1 MFINLFSNKY
11 NNSQPT
17 FSGRLPKGFFTDVR
31 DVPGIH
37 CAKCG
42 HRMLSIP
49 EKDKIINKMSEGSR
63 TVLQR
68 PVFDKYRELPV
79 FQFLLKISEHHPRT
93 SIADLLEDK
102 INKEEANSLNCSSKD
117 MLKEIIGIS
126 KNYIKKS
133 PQVIR
138 FLYKYRDG
146 MPCEYQDLLDYMKI
160 YSMLY
165 PKNTFSEIF
174 SKKEVIE
181 YHKQKQIE
189 NQKKINKNNI
199 QAFKKLDNLSKRL
212 PEKLQTEFLNLNN
225 EAKNITN
232 NRILPDTTKKMMLQE
247 LYKDFLNKV
256 QDKKIL
262 LRIKNQVENIPYR
275 NTTADDCI
283 ISLSNKS
290 DTKILNNILQY
301 VSSTFEHIVAA
312 SKNGTKTVANGIF
325 LCRKCNRE
333 RANVDYSTMIE
344 FFPNFI
350 ENIQKQINQIMILI
364 KNGRMGKY
372 SYPFKVIKTLENVLP
387 VPLDTN
393 IKKYIKYLEI
403 REKEL
408 YEKKEKAMRRFSQ
421 DINRYTKVDAK
432 CTKKEAEIENLRAKL
447 KVLEQ
452 EKMILG
458 DEKLVQKETE
468 IKELR
473 AKLKILRKEKMTLEQ
488 DLNKS
493 YESVIKAKDRL
504 EFVDKDYNWLLKA
517 LLNEE

>member
-1 MFINLFSNKY
+1 MFINLFPSKY

-17 FSGRLPKGFFTDVR
+17 FSSRLPRGFFTDVR

-49 EKDKIINKMSEGSR
+49 EKDKIINKMSEGAR

-93 SIADLLEDK
+93 SIVNLVENHKKAVK
-102 INKEEANSLNCSSKD
+102 RLNRSSKD
-117 MLKEIIGIS
+117 MLEEIVGIS
-126 KNYIKKS
+126 NDYIKKS

-174 SKKEVIE
+174 RKKEVIE
-181 YHKQKQIE
+181 YHRQKQIE
-189 NQKKINKNNI
+189 NQQQFNKNNI
-199 QAFKKLDNLSKRL
+199 QVFKKLDDIAQKL
-212 PEKLQTEFLNLNN
+212 PEELQAEFLNLNN
-225 EAKNITN
+225 EAKNIAK
-232 NRILPDTTKKMMLQE
+232 NRLFPETTKKMMLQE

-256 QDKKIL
+256 QDKKIS
-262 LRIKNQVENIPYR
+262 LRIKNQVANFPDR
-275 NTTADDCI
+275 NATADDCI

-290 DTKILNNILQY
+290 DKYILNNILQY

-312 SKNGTKTVANGIF
+312 SKNGTKALANGIY

-333 RANVDYSTMIE
+333 RANIDYSTMIE

-364 KNGRMGKY
+364 KNGHMKKY
-372 SYPFKVIKTLENVLP
+372 SYPLKVIKTLENVLP

-393 IKKYIKYLEI
+393 SKKYIKYLEF
-403 REKEL
+403 KEQET

-421 DINRYTKVDAK
+421 YMNRYTKVDAK
-432 CTKKEAEIENLRAKL
+432 LAKKEAEIE
-447 KVLEQ
+447 
-452 EKMILG
+452 
-458 DEKLVQKETE
+458 
-468 IKELR
+468 ELR
-473 AKLKILRKEKMTLEQ
+473 AKIKALELEKMSLEQ
-488 DLNKS
+488 DLHHSSEDVKKS
-493 YESVIKAKDRL
+493 KDNL
-504 EFVDKDYNWLLKA
+504 DFIEKEHNLFLKA
-517 LLNEE
+517 LLGDE

>member
-1 MFINLFSNKY
+1 MILNLFTPKY
-11 NNSQPT
+11 NTQPT
-17 FSGRLPKGFFTDVR
+17 FTARLPKGNFSDICHI
-31 DVPGIH
+31 PGIT

-42 HRMLSIP
+42 HRMTSIP
-49 EKDKIINKMSEGSR
+49 EQNNIINKMTEYAKK
-63 TVLQR
+63 VLQR
-68 PVFDKYRELPV
+68 TEFDSYRGLPA
-79 FQFLLKISEHHPRT
+79 FQFILDIVEKHPRT
-93 SIADLLEDK
+93 PLTTIIENK
-102 INKEEANSLNCSSKD
+102 QNKEKIAQLDIPAQE
-117 MLKEIIGIS
+117 MIEEMTTIS
-126 KNYIKKS
+126 KNFFQKS
-133 PQVIR
+133 PQVIKV
-138 FLYKYRDG
+138 LYKYRDE
-146 MPCEYQDLLDYMKI
+146 MPDEYKDLLDYMKV
-160 YSMLY
+160 YSLLY

-212 PEKLQTEFLNLNN
+212 PEELQTEFLNLNN

-312 SKNGTKTVANGIF
+312 SKNGTKTVANGIY

-333 RANVDYSTMIE
+333 RANIDYSTMIE

-387 VPLDTN
+387 VSLDTN

-421 DINRYTKVDAK
+421 YMNRYTKVDAK

>member
-1 MFINLFSNKY
+1 MFINLFPSKY
-11 NNSQPT
+11 NDSKPT
-17 FSGRLPKGFFTDVR
+17 FSGRLPRGFFTDVR

-49 EKDKIINKMSEGSR
+49 EKDKIINKMSEGAR
-63 TVLQR
+63 TVLRR

-93 SIADLLEDK
+93 SIVNLVDNHKKAVK
-102 INKEEANSLNCSSKD
+102 RLNRSSKD
-117 MLKEIIGIS
+117 MLEEIVGIS
-126 KNYIKKS
+126 NDYIKKS
-133 PQVIR
+133 SQVIR

-212 PEKLQTEFLNLNN
+212 PEELQTEFLNLNN

-312 SKNGTKTVANGIF
+312 SKNGTKTVANGIY

-333 RANVDYSTMIE
+333 RANIDYSTMIE

-387 VPLDTN
+387 VSLDTN

-421 DINRYTKVDAK
+421 YMNRYTKVDAK
-432 CTKKEAEIENLRAKL
+432 LSKKEAEIEELRTKL
-447 KVLEQ
+447 KALEQ
-452 EKMILG
+452 EKMS
-458 DEKLVQKETE
+458 
-468 IKELR
+468 
-473 AKLKILRKEKMTLEQ
+473 LEQ
-488 DLNKS
+488 DLDDS
-493 YESVIKAKDRL
+493 YEDVKKSKDNL
-504 EFVDKDYNWLLKA
+504 DFIEKEHNLFLKA
-517 LLNEE
+517 LLGDE